1 MAWQFD
7 TCGGHLALDFA
18 NTVSDRGSD
27 RPIDRLAEYAD
38 LVSFARQTNLVSG
51 ACAAA
56 LLRGARR
63 DPHAAGRAHDRARAL
78 RDAAYEI
85 FAAVARQERPP
96 PRDLQRLNRELG
108 RLCIG
113 ADLALGW
120 RDDGQ
125 SLDGFLGG
133 IVHASVRLLTDEQER
148 ARVRLCEA
156 PGCLWLFYD
165 ASRNRSRRWCD
176 MRVCGNRMKARR
188 HYARG
193 RADGT

>member
-1 MAWQFD
+1 MAWLFD

-27 RPIDRLAEYAD
+27 RPIDRLAAYAD
-38 LVSFARQTNLVSG
+38 VVSFARQTNLISG
-51 ACAAA
+51 ARAAT

-63 DPHAAGRAHDRARAL
+63 DPDAAGRALDRARVL
-78 RDAAYEI
+78 RDATYEI
-85 FAAVARQERPP
+85 FAAVAREERPT

-120 RDDGQ
+120 RDDGE

-133 IVHASVRLLTDEQER
+133 IVHASVQLLTTEQER

-193 RADGT
+193 RGNAD

>member
-7 TCGGHLALDFA
+7 TCGGNLALDFA
-18 NTVSDRGSD
+18 NTVSDRGGD
-27 RPIDRLAEYAD
+27 RPIDRLASYAD
-38 LVSFARQTNLVSG
+38 VVSFARQMNLISS
-51 ACAAA
+51 ARAAELGRSA
-56 LLRGARR
+56 HR
-63 DPHAAGRAHDRARAL
+63 DPQAAERALDRARTL
-78 RDAAYEI
+78 RDAIYEI
-85 FAAVARQERPP
+85 FAAVARQEPP
-96 PRDLQRLNRELG
+96 ALRDLQRLNRELG

-113 ADLALGW
+113 ADLSLGW

-125 SLDGFLGG
+125 GLDGFLGA
-133 IVHASVRLLTDEQER
+133 IVHAAVQLLTSEQER

-156 PGCLWLFYD
+156 PSCLWLFYD

-193 RADGT
+193 RGEGA